1 MGSGLDGG
9 TGTSPSWPALRF
21 SPKAEARLLAI
32 DGVPVCHVVD
42 GALENPEAW
51 RAFAVAA
58 RGAFRDAP
66 HNAFPGPELRLPE
79 AAAAGLGTYFD
90 ERFRASFDGRRTERF
105 YARLS
110 MVTRAPEALMP
121 WQWQPHVDQ
130 LATSPEQSI
139 AASVLYLFDDP
150 ALGGTA
156 FYRPKRPVAELLP
169 MIEDS
174 SRLPPA
180 EFSAKHGVA
189 PGYMTESNDWY
200 EKVAS
205 VPAAYNRLIVYSG
218 TVFHSGEIAHPE
230 RLSDDPAIGRLT
242 INGFFT
248 CRRRAR

>member
-1 MGSGLDGG
+1 MSAADDIIH
-9 TGTSPSWPALRF
+9 WPALALNPRPAVEVIPHGGRPLCLVIDNALREPERWRSFAAAQVGRF
-21 SPKAEARLLAI
+21 
-32 DGVPVCHVVD
+32 DD
-42 GALENPEAW
+42 
-51 RAFAVAA
+51 AA
-58 RGAFRDAP
+58 
-66 HNAFPGPELRLPE
+66 HNAFPGPELRLPDAVAVALAQFFNE
-79 AAAAGLGTYFD
+79 HCRDAFD
-90 ERFRASFDGRRTERF
+90 ARRIERH

-110 MVTRAPEALMP
+110 MVTRAPEQLMP

-130 LATSPEQSI
+130 LATAPEQSV

-150 ALGGTA
+150 SLGGTA
-156 FYRPKRPVAELLP
+156 FYRPKRPATELLP

-189 PGYMTESNDWY
+189 PGYLTGSNDWF

-242 INGFFT
+242 LNGFFT

>member
-1 MGSGLDGG
+1 MAAGVDGG
-9 TGTSPSWPALRF
+9 SVVPPPWPALRF
-21 SPKAEARLLAI
+21 SPKAESRVLAV
-32 DGVPVCHVVD
+32 DGVPICHVVD

-58 RGAFRDAP
+58 RGAFLDAP
-66 HNAFPGPELRLPE
+66 HNAFPGPELRLPVPV
-79 AAAAGLGTYFD
+79 AAGLGQYFD

-130 LATSPEQSI
+130 LATLPEQSVV
-139 AASVLYLFDDP
+139 ASVLYLFDDP

-156 FYRPKRPVAELLP
+156 FYRPRRPLAELLS

-174 SRLPPA
+174 SRLPSA

-189 PGYMTESNDWY
+189 PGYLTGSNDWF
-200 EKVAS
+200 EKIAS

-218 TVFHSGEIAHPE
+218 TVFHSGDIAHPE
-230 RLSDDPAIGRLT
+230 RLSDDPAAGRLT

>member
-9 TGTSPSWPALRF
+9 TGTSPPWPTLRF
-21 SPKAEARLLAI
+21 SAKAESRLLAV
-32 DGVPVCHVVD
+32 DGMPICHVVD

-79 AAAAGLGTYFD
+79 PAAAGLGTYFD

-110 MVTRAPEALMP
+110 MVTRAPEQLMP

-156 FYRPKRPVAELLP
+156 FYRPKRPAAELLP

-242 INGFFT
+242 LNGFFT

>member
-1 MGSGLDGG
+1 VIA
-9 TGTSPSWPALRF
+9 PAWPLLRF
-21 SPKAEARLLAI
+21 SPQAEVRVLAV
-32 DGVPVCHVVD
+32 DGQPLCHVVD
-42 GALENPEAW
+42 GALQNPGEW
-51 RAFAVAA
+51 RTFAVES
-58 RGAFRDAP
+58 RDAFRDAP

-79 AAAAGLGTYFD
+79 PSAAGLGAYFD

-110 MVTRAPEALMP
+110 MVTRAPGQLMP

-130 LATSPEQSI
+130 LATAPDQSV

-150 ALGGTA
+150 SLGGTA
-156 FYRPKRPVAELLP
+156 FYRPKRPAAELLP
-169 MIEDS
+169 MIDDA

-189 PGYMTESNDWY
+189 PGYLTGSNDWF
-200 EKVAS
+200 EKIAS

-218 TVFHSGEIAHPE
+218 TVFHSGDIAQPE
-230 RLSDDPAIGRLT
+230 RLTDDPATGRLT

-248 CRRRAR
+248 CRRRARSSAMGR

>member
-1 MGSGLDGG
+1 MRLQVYARREAAIHQERQDVAPPLSLRRRHEDLEPVIEVEEARRAVAA
-9 TGTSPSWPALRF
+9 TDDPAL
-21 SPKAEARLLAI
+21 KLDLARLL
-32 DGVPVCHVVD
+32 
-42 GALENPEAW
+42 
-51 RAFAVAA
+51 
-58 RGAFRDAP
+58 
-66 HNAFPGPELRLPE
+66 LR
-79 AAAAGLGTYFD
+79 
-90 ERFRASFDGRRTERF
+90 R
-105 YARLS
+105 
-110 MVTRAPEALMP
+110 
-121 WQWQPHVDQ
+121 HVDQ
-130 LATSPEQSI
+130 LASSPEQSI

-156 FYRPKRPVAELLP
+156 FYRPKRPAAELLP